1 MKKIL
6 LMLLVFGATQLT
18 AQNKEKEKL
27 EKKLAKS
34 DEEIA
39 DAKKGVEAKTWLNRA
54 TLFMEIYELPVK
66 NVMIGMP
73 QLQIKTILK
82 DEKSRTDNIELDS
95 TAYEI
100 LRYPD
105 KDLYFNPAGLLA
117 FWQVK
122 DLATDEPLIKAY
134 GAYSKAHD
142 LDAKK
147 SNIKKITEGLEL
159 LSLKLNTEAAT
170 AYTLEKYADALRYF
184 ETSLKC
190 SGHPA
195 VGIIDTLIIY
205 NSAFI
210 ARLVEDDEKALNYFK
225 QLIELGYEADGNVNA
240 SYAALL
246 QAKGDSLQANDILA
260 QAFLKYPK
268 NQQVLVQLINA
279 GSDMTTIF
287 SYLKQAQE
295 NEPTNASLYDKEGNI
310 YDEQLNDKEKAKEC
324 YLKAI
329 EVNSEYFPAHYHM
342 GVLHYNKAISIQD
355 AAGKEPDDTK
365 YAAML
370 KDLDTELKVALP
382 YFARAYELYP
392 EELSTVQFLKNICY
406 RFREQSPE
414 MLADFERYSKILE
427 ETAQ

>member
-27 EKKLAKS
+27 EKKLVKS

-39 DAKKGVEAKTWLNRA
+39 DAKKGADSKTWLNRA
-54 TLFMEIYELPVK
+54 TLFMDIYELPVK

-95 TAYEI
+95 TSYEI

-134 GAYSKAHD
+134 GAYSKAYD
-142 LDAKK
+142 LDAKQ
-147 SNIKKITEGLEL
+147 SNAKKIKEGLET
-159 LSLKLNTEAAT
+159 LSLKLSTEASV
-170 AYTLEKYADALRYF
+170 AYSLEKYADALRYF
-184 ETSLKC
+184 EAALQC
-190 SGHPA
+190 SEHPS
-195 VGIIDTLIIY
+195 VGITDTLTIY
-205 NSAFI
+205 NVAFI
-210 ARLVEDDEKALNYFK
+210 SRLVEDDDNALKYFK
-225 QLIELGYEADGNVNA
+225 KLIALGYEAEGNVNA

-246 QAKGDSLQANDILA
+246 QAKGDSLQANDVLA
-260 QAFLKYPK
+260 HAFLKYPK
-268 NQQVLVQLINA
+268 NQQILVLLINA

-287 SYLKQAQE
+287 GYLKQAQE

-310 YDEQLNDKEKAKEC
+310 YDEQLNDKDKAMEC
-324 YLKAI
+324 YMRAI
-329 EVNSEYFPAHYHM
+329 DVNPDYFPAHYHV

-355 AAGKEPDDTK
+355 AASKEPDDSK

-370 KDLDTELKVALP
+370 KELDTELKAALP
-382 YFARAYELYP
+382 YF
-392 EELSTVQFLKNICY
+392 
-406 RFREQSPE
+406 
-414 MLADFERYSKILE
+414 
-427 ETAQ
+427 

>member
-1 MKKIL
+1 
-6 LMLLVFGATQLT
+6 MLLVFGATQLT

-39 DAKKGVEAKTWLNRA
+39 DAKKNADPKTWLNRA
-54 TLFMEIYELPVK
+54 TLFMDIYELPVK

-100 LRYPD
+100 LRFPD

-134 GAYSKAHD
+134 GAFSKAYD

-147 SNIKKITEGLEL
+147 SNEKKIREGLEL
-159 LSLKLNTEAAT
+159 LSFKLNTEAAT
-170 AYTLEKYADALRYF
+170 AYTLEQFEAALRYF
-184 ETSLKC
+184 ETSLQC
-190 SGHPA
+190 TSHPA
-195 VGIIDTLIIY
+195 IGITDTLILY
-205 NSAFI
+205 NAAFI
-210 ARLVEDDEKALNYFK
+210 ARILEDDEKALDYFK
-225 QLIELGYEADGNVNA
+225 KLIELDYEAEGNVNA

-246 QAKGDSLQANDILA
+246 QAKGDSLQANDVLA
-260 QAFLKYPK
+260 KAFLKYPK
-268 NQQVLVQLINA
+268 NQQILVLLINA

-287 SYLKQAQE
+287 GYLKQAQE

-310 YDEQLNDKEKAKEC
+310 YDEQLNDKEKAMEC
-324 YLKAI
+324 YLKAV
-329 EVNSEYFPAHYHM
+329 EVNPDYFPAHYHI

-355 AAGKEPDDTK
+355 AASKEPDDNK

-370 KDLDTELKVALP
+370 KELDAELKAALP
-382 YFARAYELYP
+382 AFTRAYELFP
-392 EELSTVQFLKNICY
+392 DELSTVQFLKNICY
-406 RFREQSPE
+406 RFREQSTE
-414 MLADFERYSKILE
+414 MMADFERYSKILE
-427 ETAQ
+427 EATQ